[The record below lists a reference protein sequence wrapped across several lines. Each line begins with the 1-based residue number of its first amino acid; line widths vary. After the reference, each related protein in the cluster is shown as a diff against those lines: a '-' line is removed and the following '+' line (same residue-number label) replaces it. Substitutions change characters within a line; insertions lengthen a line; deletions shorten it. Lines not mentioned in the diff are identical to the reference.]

1 MKIIL
6 DAYIRHGQ
14 KYLMAKVYDGEELI
28 HAQTAP
34 AAQLREIM
42 SCDFPGVEMVEPANQ
57 AEVDKEWEREWSPAA
72 IARAEKNWSNRENA
86 NRPFRR

>member
-6 DAYIRHGQ
+6 DAYINYG
-14 KYLMAKVYDGEELI
+14 KKFLMAKVYEGETLV

-34 AAQLREIM
+34 DAQLRDIM
-42 SCDFPGVEMVEPANQ
+42 ARDFPGVEIVEPANQ
-57 AEVDKEWEREWSPAA
+57 TEVDREWDRNWSPAA
-72 IARAEKNWSNRENA
+72 IARSEKDWSNRDNA

>member
-6 DAYIRHGQ
+6 DAYIHYGK
-14 KYLMAKVYDGEELI
+14 KYLTAKVYDGETLV
-28 HAQTAP
+28 HAQTHEDSK
-34 AAQLREIM
+34 LREILAR
-42 SCDFPGVEMVEPANQ
+42 DFPGVEVIEPTNQ

-72 IARAEKNWSNRENA
+72 LATAEKNWNNRENA

>member
-6 DAYIRHGQ
+6 DAYIRYGS
-14 KYLMAKVYDGEELI
+14 KWLMAKVYNGEELV

-34 AAQLREIM
+34 SEQLREIIAR
-42 SCDFPGVEMVEPANQ
+42 DFPGVEIVEPANQ

-72 IARAEKNWSNRENA
+72 LAQAEKNWSNRENA

>member
-6 DAYIRHGQ
+6 DAYIHYG
-14 KYLMAKVYDGEELI
+14 KKFLMAKVYDGEELV

-34 AAQLREIM
+34 DAQLREIM
-42 SCDFPGVEMVEPANQ
+42 ARDFPGVEMIEPTNQ
-57 AEVDKEWEREWSPAA
+57 AEVDKEWERDWSPAA
-72 IARAEKNWSNRENA
+72 IAIAEKNWSNRENA